1 MLQLDVARLKRSPG
15 DIARF
20 DQLDHLPPLE
30 LSGDMISFVE
40 PVNARLSALNTG
52 KTLAVTGVVSGKLEL
67 KCGRCLGPFVYEFEV
82 PFEEN
87 YAMTQEKLA
96 EDLLS
101 FSGDFLDV
109 APEVEK
115 SIYLALPMKALCSEE
130 CRGLCPVCGRNLN
143 EGDCG
148 CVAEEFDPR
157 LGILKELLKKD
168 LEPDS

>member
-1 MLQLDVARLKRSPG
+1 MLQLDVARLKRSSG
-15 DIARF
+15 DTAHF
-20 DQLDHLPPLE
+20 DLLENLPPLE
-30 LSGDMISFVE
+30 FAGDVISFVE

-52 KTLAVTGVVSGKLEL
+52 KTLAVTGKISGKMEL
-67 KCGRCLGPFVYEFEV
+67 KCGRCLGSFAYEFEV

-87 YAMTQEKLA
+87 YAMVQETPA
-96 EDLLS
+96 EDLIP

-115 SIYLALPMKALCSEE
+115 SIYLALPMKALCGEE

-148 CVAEEFDPR
+148 CAAEEFDPR
-157 LGILKELLKKD
+157 LSVLKELLKKD
-168 LEPDS
+168 

>member
-15 DIARF
+15 DTARF
-20 DQLDHLPPLE
+20 DLLEHLPPLE
-30 LSGDMISFVE
+30 LSGDFIRFVE
-40 PVNARLSALNTG
+40 PVSARLSVLNTG
-52 KTLAVTGVVSGKLEL
+52 KTLAVTGVVSGQLEF
-67 KCGRCLGPFVYEFEV
+67 KCGRCLEAFLYQFEV

-87 YAMTQEKLA
+87 YALAQETPD

-143 EGDCG
+143 EGACG
-148 CVAEEFDPR
+148 CAAEAFDPR
-157 LGILKELLKKD
+157 LSILKELLEK
-168 LEPDS
+168 E